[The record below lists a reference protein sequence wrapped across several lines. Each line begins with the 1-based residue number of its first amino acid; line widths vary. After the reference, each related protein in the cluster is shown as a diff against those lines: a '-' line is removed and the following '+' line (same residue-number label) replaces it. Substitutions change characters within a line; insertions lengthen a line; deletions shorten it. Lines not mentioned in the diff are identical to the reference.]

1 MSLADQVAQSRVPF
15 VVQPNSGAPFALN
28 NTSDCA
34 QDVKR
39 CPMRFVLTDALTR
52 LCTALAFSKGA
63 RTLACADLLRV
74 PATWLWVEWCTAP
87 WESGLSQYGFSKITA
102 GTDLRGRRGL
112 LFHSTPDGRRGIVRS
127 FWSDSGDAEP
137 LASGMEAYF
146 DFDVTADDAP
156 EPLDGYTSPA
166 LRVIDTIHRGKDVMN
181 QCFRFRYERSWQEY
195 YDRAALPSSQR
206 AALNRHTLGTIAIMI
221 PVVLAFLMLLGTR
234 TSLPRRSESLSRLNA
249 SRVKAGKPLLLE
261 YIEVDCPLIPAFP
274 AAQTIQRHGG
284 RHGPRLHHVRGHL
297 VRRGNDLF
305 WRVPHLRGN
314 ARAGKVQART
324 VTWTIDPSERKNGA
338 SHASDARSIVSK
350 GLRGS
355 VLSDAATPQ

>member
-1 MSLADQVAQSRVPF
+1 VTRSHLLAAW
-15 VVQPNSGAPFALN
+15 
-28 NTSDCA
+28 
-34 QDVKR
+34 KR
-39 CPMRFVLTDALTR
+39 T
-52 LCTALAFSKGA
+52 
-63 RTLACADLLRV
+63 
-74 PATWLWVEWCTAP
+74 
-87 WESGLSQYGFSKITA
+87 
-102 GTDLRGRRGL
+102 
-112 LFHSTPDGRRGIVRS
+112 
-127 FWSDSGDAEP
+127 
-137 LASGMEAYF
+137 F

-206 AALNRHTLGTIAIMI
+206 AALNRHTLATIAIMI

-284 RHGPRLHHVRGHL
+284 RHGPRLHHVRGH
-297 VRRGNDLF
+297 
-305 WRVPHLRGN
+305 WY
-314 ARAGKVQART
+314 AEA
-324 VTWTIDPSERKNGA
+324 TICFGAFPTCGAMHER
-338 SHASDARSIVSK
+338 ARSK
-350 GLRGS
+350 RER
-355 VLSDAATPQ
+355 